1 MNINKVIHPNGD
13 NLIYQES
20 REINYVFSVGYRCNS
35 VQFLRR
41 FEMSK
46 FSGPFDWMYIDLETS
61 LINVHNQFE
70 SYLDDIVILNKNEN
84 KLINI
89 RNKNFELINS
99 DILKLY
105 DSNIVYMDEN
115 YLKITLPINQ
125 NFTIANSNDLYEWS
139 RICIFLHHDLISDNE
154 VDKIKT
160 RVDRLNKIM
169 DKDKNKVMLFYISK
183 IIESKTV
190 DEQINEIYL
199 LVKKYNIESNLVSIL
214 CTPNYDDD
222 VKVIDNCFFI
232 IKNVPDYTFQ
242 FENNKT
248 DNNFEWLE
256 YGMSGINFE
265 KEYEIIKN
273 NFDLSKLLT
282 KEEI

>member
-1 MNINKVIHPNGD
+1 
-13 NLIYQES
+13 
-20 REINYVFSVGYRCNS
+20 
-35 VQFLRR
+35 
-41 FEMSK
+41 MSK

-61 LINVHNQFE
+61 LLNITNRFE
-70 SYLDDIVILNKNEN
+70 SYLDDIVILNKDEN
-84 KLINI
+84 ILINI
-89 RNKNFELINS
+89 WNKNFELIKS

-105 DSNIVYMDEN
+105 DCDISYRNEN
-115 YLKITLPINQ
+115 YLKTTLPINQ
-125 NFTIANSNDLYEWS
+125 NFTTISSNDLYEWN
-139 RICIFLHHDLISDNE
+139 RICVFLHHDLNSNDE
-154 VDKIKT
+154 VNKIKI
-160 RVDRLNKIM
+160 RADRLNQVM
-169 DKDKNKVMLFYISK
+169 DKDKDNVMLFYISK
-183 IIESKTV
+183 IIESKTID
-190 DEQINEIYL
+190 DEIDEICS

-232 IKNVPDYTFQ
+232 VKNVPDYTSQ

>member
-1 MNINKVIHPNGD
+1 MK
-13 NLIYQES
+13 
-20 REINYVFSVGYRCNS
+20 EINYVFSVGYRCNS

-41 FEMSK
+41 FEVSK

-61 LINVHNQFE
+61 LMNIHNRFE
-70 SYLDDIVILNKNEN
+70 FYLNDIVILNKNEN

-89 RNKNFELINS
+89 KNKNFESINS

-105 DSNIVYMDEN
+105 DSNISYMNED
-115 YLKITLPINQ
+115 YFKTTLPINQ
-125 NFTIANSNDLYEWS
+125 NFTIVNSSNLYEWN
-139 RICIFLHHDLISDNE
+139 RICVFLHNNLMSDDE
-154 VDKIKT
+154 VNKLKI
-160 RVDRLNKIM
+160 RIDRLNEVM
-169 DKDKNKVMLFYISK
+169 DKDKSKVMLFHISK
-183 IIESKTV
+183 IIESKTI
-190 DEQINEIYL
+190 DEEINEIYS

-214 CTPNYDDD
+214 CTPNYNDD

-232 IKNVPDYTFQ
+232 IKNVPDYTSQ

-256 YGMSGINFE
+256 YGMYGINFE

-273 NFDLSKLLT
+273 NFDLSKILT